1 MALTR
6 EKLLTS
12 ARKLYLGSGYDGTS
26 IEKIAEDGGFSR
38 GAFYAHFSSKEAIF
52 LELVR
57 VDAGMLLP
65 GLLDAV
71 NNAASRND
79 MIDAICAWADKRLL
93 SRDIS
98 YLLLEVLQHAGRSNN
113 LTAEQMSP
121 IRENWRQLGEALQK
135 FFPDGELP
143 GQPEEVG
150 AIVMLQIADGPFV
163 EAAGG
168 PSTSRLIRL
177 MLQAFVR

>member
-1 MALTR
+1 
-6 EKLLTS
+6 
-12 ARKLYLGSGYDGTS
+12 
-26 IEKIAEDGGFSR
+26 
-38 GAFYAHFSSKEAIF
+38 
-52 LELVR
+52 
-57 VDAGMLLP
+57 
-65 GLLDAV
+65 
-71 NNAASRND
+71 
-79 MIDAICAWADKRLL
+79 
-93 SRDIS
+93 
-98 YLLLEVLQHAGRSNN
+98 
-113 LTAEQMSP
+113 MSP

-135 FFPDGELP
+135 FFPDGELL